1 MSPTFASLSIYNYRV
16 FAAGALISNTGTW
29 MGRVAQDWLVLTQLA
44 PHSSVSPPVALGI
57 VTGLQF
63 APLALFAPV
72 AGMLADRFPK
82 RRLLFVTQS
91 AMALT
96 SLLTGILVVTGAVQL
111 WQIYLLAF
119 FQGVAAALDNPAR
132 QTFVSEMVPHES
144 LSNAVGLN
152 SASFNA
158 ARLIGPGV
166 AGLVIA
172 AFDTGPA
179 FFLNTLSFVAVLFAL
194 SRMRPAELNVTPRR
208 RGRGQVLE
216 GLRYV
221 RGRPDIILIMALVF
235 VLGTF
240 GMNFQMTTA
249 LMATAVFHKG
259 AGEYGLLGSI
269 MAVGSLSAALLSARR
284 PNPRLRILLMAF
296 AAFSLAS
303 AAAALAP
310 TYVWFAVLLIPVG
323 LTALTVL
330 TTANS
335 MVQLSVDP
343 AVRGRVMALYM
354 AVFMGGTPLG
364 APLIGWIGAA
374 WGPRWTILV
383 GSIATGLAV
392 LGAMLYLMRSRNMH
406 VSYDSRCR
414 PRLRVIRR
422 ETGVGE
428 IGEGQIS
435 DPEGQISNPVAEV
448 AR

>member
-1 MSPTFASLSIYNYRV
+1 MSPTFASLSIHNYRV
-16 FAAGALISNTGTW
+16 FAVGALISNTGTW
-29 MGRVAQDWLVLTQLA
+29 MGRVAQDWLVLTQLT
-44 PHSSVSPPVALGI
+44 PHSSVALGI

-63 APLALFAPV
+63 APLALLAPIS
-72 AGMLADRFPK
+72 GMIADRFPK
-82 RRLLFVTQS
+82 RRILFTTQS
-91 AMALT
+91 ALALT
-96 SLLTGILVVTGAVQL
+96 SLLTGVLVVTGAVQL
-111 WQIYLLAF
+111 WHIYLLAF
-119 FQGVAAALDNPAR
+119 IQGIAAALDNPAR

-179 FFLNTLSFVAVLFAL
+179 FFVNTLSFVAVLFAL
-194 SRMRPAELNVTPRR
+194 ARMRSGELNIMPGH
-208 RGRGQVLE
+208 RGKGQIRE

-259 AGEYGLLGSI
+259 AGAYGLLGSI

-284 PNPRLRILLMAF
+284 PNPRLRILLVSLAAF
-296 AAFSLAS
+296 AVAS

-310 TYVWFAVLLIPVG
+310 SYIWFAVLLIPVG

-343 AVRGRVMALYM
+343 AMRGRVMALYM
-354 AVFMGGTPLG
+354 AVMMGGTPVG
-364 APLIGWIGAA
+364 SPLIGWIGSA

-392 LGAMLYLMRSRNMH
+392 LAAMLYLMRSEDMH
-406 VSYDSRCR
+406 VSYHHHYR
-414 PRLRVIRR
+414 PRLRVVR
-422 ETGVGE
+422 GE
-428 IGEGQIS
+428 ISE
-435 DPEGQISNPVAEV
+435 PVPEV
-448 AR
+448 AN

>member
-1 MSPTFASLSIYNYRV
+1 MSPTFSSLRIYNYRV
-16 FAAGALISNTGTW
+16 FAVGALISNTGTW
-29 MGRVAQDWLVLTQLA
+29 MGRVAQDWLVLTQLTDN
-44 PHSSVSPPVALGI
+44 SSVALGI

-63 APLALFAPV
+63 APLALLAPV
-72 AGMLADRFPK
+72 AGMIADRFPK
-82 RRLLFVTQS
+82 RRILFVTQS

-96 SLLTGILVVTGAVQL
+96 ALLTGVLVVTGTVEL
-111 WQIYLLAF
+111 WHIYLLAF
-119 FQGVAAALDNPAR
+119 VQGVAAALDNPAR

-172 AFDTGPA
+172 AVDTGPA

-194 SRMRPAELNVTPRR
+194 SRMHPCELDPAPRQ
-208 RGRGQVLE
+208 RGKGQVRA
-216 GLRYV
+216 GLHYV

-259 AGEYGLLGSI
+259 AGAYGLLGSI
-269 MAVGSLSAALLSARR
+269 MAIGSLSAALLSARR
-284 PNPRLRILLMAF
+284 RNPRLRILLVSF
-296 AAFSLAS
+296 AAFAVAS

-323 LTALTVL
+323 LAALTVL

-343 AVRGRVMALYM
+343 AMRGRVMALYM

-364 APLIGWIGAA
+364 SPLIGWIGSA

-383 GSIATGLAV
+383 GSVATGLAV
-392 LGAMLYLMRSRNMH
+392 LGAMLYLMRSEDMH
-406 VSYDSRCR
+406 LRYHRSQW
-414 PRLRVIRR
+414 PRLSVIR
-422 ETGVGE
+422 GE
-428 IGEGQIS
+428 ISE
-435 DPEGQISNPVAEV
+435 PVPEV
-448 AR
+448 AN

>member
-1 MSPTFASLSIYNYRV
+1 MSPTFASLSIHNYRV
-16 FAAGALISNTGTW
+16 FAVGALISNTGTW
-29 MGRVAQDWLVLTQLA
+29 MGRVAQDWLVLTQLT
-44 PHSSVSPPVALGI
+44 PHSSVALGI

-63 APLALFAPV
+63 APIPLFAPIS
-72 AGMLADRFPK
+72 GMIADRFPK
-82 RRLLFVTQS
+82 RRILFATQS
-91 AMALT
+91 ALALT
-96 SLLTGILVVTGAVQL
+96 SLLTGVLVVTGAVQL
-111 WQIYLLAF
+111 WHIYLLAF
-119 FQGVAAALDNPAR
+119 VQGVAAALDNPAR

-179 FFLNTLSFVAVLFAL
+179 FFVNTLSFVAVLFAL
-194 SRMRPAELNVTPRR
+194 ARMRPGELNITP
-208 RGRGQVLE
+208 GHSGKGQIRE
-216 GLRYV
+216 GFSYV

-259 AGEYGLLGSI
+259 AGAYGLLGSI

-284 PNPRLRILLMAF
+284 PNPRLRILLVSF
-296 AAFSLAS
+296 AAFAVAS
-303 AAAALAP
+303 ATLALAP
-310 TYVWFAVLLIPVG
+310 SYIWFAVLLVPVG

-343 AVRGRVMALYM
+343 AMRGRVMALYM
-354 AVFMGGTPLG
+354 AVMMGGTPLG
-364 APLIGWIGAA
+364 SPLIGWIGSA

-383 GSIATGLAV
+383 GSFATGLAV
-392 LGAMLYLMRSRNMH
+392 LVAMVYLVRSEDMH
-406 VSYDSRCR
+406 VSYHHHYR
-414 PRLRVIRR
+414 PRWSVVR
-422 ETGVGE
+422 GE
-428 IGEGQIS
+428 ISE
-435 DPEGQISNPVAEV
+435 PVPEV
-448 AR
+448 AN

>member
-29 MGRVAQDWLVLTQLA
+29 MGRVAQDWLVLTQLT
-44 PHSSVSPPVALGI
+44 PYSSVALGV

-72 AGMLADRFPK
+72 AGMIADRFPK
-82 RRLLFVTQS
+82 RRILFVTQS

-96 SLLTGILVVTGAVQL
+96 SLLTGVLVVTQAVEL
-111 WQIYLLAF
+111 WHIYLLAF
-119 FQGVAAALDNPAR
+119 VQGVASALDNPAR

-152 SASFNA
+152 SASFNG
-158 ARLIGPGV
+158 ARLIGPGL

-172 AFDTGPA
+172 AFGTGPA

-194 SRMRPAELNVTPRR
+194 SRMRPGELNPAPRQ
-208 RGRGQVLE
+208 RGKGQIRD

-221 RGRPDIILIMALVF
+221 RGRPDLILIMALVF
-235 VLGTF
+235 VIGTF

-249 LMATAVFHKG
+249 LMATVVFEKG
-259 AGEYGLLGSI
+259 PGAYGLLGSI
-269 MAVGSLSAALLSARR
+269 MAVGSFSAALLSARR
-284 PNPRLRILLMAF
+284 PNPRLRLLLVALAGF
-296 AAFSLAS
+296 AVAS

-310 TYVWFAVLLIPVG
+310 SYVWFAVLLVPVG

-343 AVRGRVMALYM
+343 AMRGRVMALYM
-354 AVFMGGTPLG
+354 AVFMGGTPMG
-364 APLIGWIGAA
+364 APLIGWIGSA

-383 GSIATGLAV
+383 GSITTAAAFLSAI
-392 LGAMLYLMRSRNMH
+392 LYLMRSEGIHM
-406 VSYDSRCR
+406 SYHPADR
-414 PRLRVIRR
+414 PRLSIIR
-422 ETGVGE
+422 GE
-428 IGEGQIS
+428 N
-435 DPEGQISNPVAEV
+435 PTPVAEV

>member
-1 MSPTFASLSIYNYRV
+1 MSPTFASLSIHNYRV
-16 FAAGALISNTGTW
+16 FAVGALISNTGTW
-29 MGRVAQDWLVLTQLA
+29 MGRVAQDWLVLTQLT
-44 PHSSVSPPVALGI
+44 PHSSVALGI

-63 APLALFAPV
+63 APIPLFAPIS
-72 AGMLADRFPK
+72 GMIADRFPK
-82 RRLLFVTQS
+82 RRILFATQS
-91 AMALT
+91 ALALT
-96 SLLTGILVVTGAVQL
+96 SLLTGVLVVTGAVQL
-111 WQIYLLAF
+111 WHIYLLAF
-119 FQGVAAALDNPAR
+119 VQGVAAALDNPAR

-179 FFLNTLSFVAVLFAL
+179 FFVNTLSFVAVLFAL
-194 SRMRPAELNVTPRR
+194 ARMRSGELNIMP
-208 RGRGQVLE
+208 GHSGKGQIRD
-216 GLRYV
+216 GFSYV

-259 AGEYGLLGSI
+259 AGAYGLLGSI

-284 PNPRLRILLMAF
+284 PNPRLRILLVSF
-296 AAFSLAS
+296 AAFAVAS

-310 TYVWFAVLLIPVG
+310 SYIWFAVLLIPVG

-343 AVRGRVMALYM
+343 AMRGRVMALYM
-354 AVFMGGTPLG
+354 AVMMGGTPVG
-364 APLIGWIGAA
+364 SPLIGWIGSA

-392 LGAMLYLMRSRNMH
+392 LAAMLYLMRSEDMH
-406 VSYDSRCR
+406 VSYHHHYR
-414 PRLRVIRR
+414 PRLRVVR
-422 ETGVGE
+422 GE
-428 IGEGQIS
+428 ISE
-435 DPEGQISNPVAEV
+435 PVPEV
-448 AR
+448 AN

>member
-1 MSPTFASLSIYNYRV
+1 MSPTFASLSIYNYRI

-29 MGRVAQDWLVLTQLA
+29 MGRVAQDWLVLTELT
-44 PHSSVSPPVALGI
+44 PHSSVALGI

-63 APLALFAPV
+63 APLAIFAPV
-72 AGMLADRFPK
+72 SGMIADRFPK
-82 RRLLFVTQS
+82 HRILFATQS
-91 AMALT
+91 ALALT
-96 SLLTGILVVTGAVQL
+96 SLLTGVLVVTGAVQL
-111 WQIYLLAF
+111 WHIYLLAF
-119 FQGVAAALDNPAR
+119 VQGVAAALDNPAR

-158 ARLIGPGV
+158 ARLIGPGA

-172 AFDTGPA
+172 GFGTGPA

-194 SRMRPAELNVTPRR
+194 SRMRPAELNVTPRH
-208 RGRGQVLE
+208 RGKGQIRE

-249 LMATAVFHKG
+249 LMATTVFHKG
-259 AGEYGLLGSI
+259 PGAYGLLGSI

-284 PNPRLRILLMAF
+284 PNPRLRILLVAF
-296 AAFSLAS
+296 AAFSVAS

-310 TYVWFAVLLIPVG
+310 SYVWFAVLLIPVG

-343 AVRGRVMALYM
+343 AMRGRVMALYM

-364 APLIGWIGAA
+364 SPLIGWIGQA

-383 GSIATGLAV
+383 GSVATGLAV
-392 LGAMLYLMRSRNMH
+392 LAAMLYLMRSEEMH
-406 VSYDSRCR
+406 VRYHPRQW
-414 PRLRVIRR
+414 PRLSFVR
-422 ETGVGE
+422 GE
-428 IGEGQIS
+428 VSE
-435 DPEGQISNPVAEV
+435 PVPEV
-448 AR
+448 AN

>member
-16 FAAGALISNTGTW
+16 FATGALISNTGTW
-29 MGRVAQDWLVLTQLA
+29 MGRVAQDWLVLTQLT
-44 PHSSVSPPVALGI
+44 PHSSVALGV

-72 AGMLADRFPK
+72 GGMITDRFPK
-82 RRLLFVTQS
+82 RRILFVTQS
-91 AMALT
+91 ALALT
-96 SLLTGILVVTGAVQL
+96 SLLTGLLVVTGAVQL
-111 WQIYLLAF
+111 WHIFVLAF
-119 FQGVAAALDNPAR
+119 VQGVATALDNPAR

-179 FFLNTLSFVAVLFAL
+179 FFVNTLSFVAVLFAL
-194 SRMRPAELNVTPRR
+194 SRMRPGELKPTPRH
-208 RGRGQVLE
+208 RGKGQIRE

-221 RGRPDIILIMALVF
+221 RGRPDIVLIMALVF

-249 LMATAVFHKG
+249 LMATVVFHKG

-284 PNPRLRILLMAF
+284 PNPRLRVLLVAF
-296 AAFSLAS
+296 AAFSVAS
-303 AAAALAP
+303 AAVALAP
-310 TYVWFAVLLIPVG
+310 SYVWFAVLLIPVG
-323 LTALTVL
+323 LSALTVL
-330 TTANS
+330 TTSNS

-343 AVRGRVMALYM
+343 AMRGRVMALYM

-364 APLIGWIGAA
+364 SPVIGWIGSA

-383 GSIATGLAV
+383 GSVATALAFIA
-392 LGAMLYLMRSRNMH
+392 AMLYLVRSEDMH
-406 VSYDSRCR
+406 VSYHRRNR
-414 PRLRVIRR
+414 PRLSVIR
-422 ETGVGE
+422 GE
-428 IGEGQIS
+428 ISE
-435 DPEGQISNPVAEV
+435 PVPEV
-448 AR
+448 AN

>member
-1 MSPTFASLSIYNYRV
+1 MSPTFASLSIHNYRV

-29 MGRVAQDWLVLTQLA
+29 MGRVAQDWLVLTQLT
-44 PHSSVSPPVALGI
+44 PHSSVALGI

-63 APLALFAPV
+63 APLALLAPIS
-72 AGMLADRFPK
+72 GMIADRFPK
-82 RRLLFVTQS
+82 RRILFATQS
-91 AMALT
+91 ALALT
-96 SLLTGILVVTGAVQL
+96 SLLTGVLVVTGAVEL
-111 WQIYLLAF
+111 WHIYLLAF
-119 FQGVAAALDNPAR
+119 VQGVAAALDNPAR

-179 FFLNTLSFVAVLFAL
+179 FFVNTLSFVAVLFAL
-194 SRMRPAELNVTPRR
+194 ARMRPGELNITP
-208 RGRGQVLE
+208 GHSGKGQIRE
-216 GLRYV
+216 GFSYV

-259 AGEYGLLGSI
+259 AGAYGLLGSI

-284 PNPRLRILLMAF
+284 PNPRLRILLVSF
-296 AAFSLAS
+296 AAFAVAS

-310 TYVWFAVLLIPVG
+310 SYTWFAVLLIPVG

-343 AVRGRVMALYM
+343 AMRGRVMALYM
-354 AVFMGGTPLG
+354 AVMMGGTPLG
-364 APLIGWIGAA
+364 SPVIGWIGSA

-392 LGAMLYLMRSRNMH
+392 LAAMLYLVRSEDMH
-406 VSYDSRCR
+406 VSYHHHYR
-414 PRLRVIRR
+414 PRLRVVR
-422 ETGVGE
+422 GE
-428 IGEGQIS
+428 ISE
-435 DPEGQISNPVAEV
+435 PVPEV
-448 AR
+448 AN

>member
-16 FAAGALISNTGTW
+16 FAAGTLISNTGTW
-29 MGRVAQDWLVLTQLA
+29 MGRVAQDWLVLTELT
-44 PHSSVSPPVALGI
+44 PHSSVALGI

-63 APLALFAPV
+63 APLAIFAPIS
-72 AGMLADRFPK
+72 GMIADRFPK
-82 RRLLFVTQS
+82 RRILFATQS
-91 AMALT
+91 ALALT
-96 SLLTGILVVTGAVQL
+96 SLLTGVLVVTGSVQL
-111 WQIYLLAF
+111 WQIFLLAF
-119 FQGVAAALDNPAR
+119 IQGVAAALDNPAR

-172 AFDTGPA
+172 AFGTGPA
-179 FFLNTLSFVAVLFAL
+179 FFFNTLSFVAVLFAL
-194 SRMRPAELNVTPRR
+194 ARLRPGELNITPPHS
-208 RGRGQVLE
+208 GKGQIRE

-249 LMATAVFHKG
+249 LMATTVFHKG
-259 AGEYGLLGSI
+259 PGAYGLLGSI
-269 MAVGSLSAALLSARR
+269 MAVGSLSAALMSARR
-284 PNPRLRILLMAF
+284 PNPRLRILLVAF
-296 AAFSLAS
+296 AAFAVAS
-303 AAAALAP
+303 TAAALAP
-310 TYVWFAVLLIPVG
+310 SYIWFAVLLIPVG

-343 AVRGRVMALYM
+343 AMRGRVMALYM

-364 APLIGWIGAA
+364 SPLIGWIGSA

-383 GSIATGLAV
+383 GSLATGLAV
-392 LGAMLYLMRSRNMH
+392 LAAMLYLIRSEEMH
-406 VSYDSRCR
+406 VRYHHRHR
-414 PRLRVIRR
+414 PRFSVIR
-422 ETGVGE
+422 GE
-428 IGEGQIS
+428 ISE
-435 DPEGQISNPVAEV
+435 PVPEV
-448 AR
+448 AS

>member
-1 MSPTFASLSIYNYRV
+1 MSPTFASLKVYNYRV
-16 FAAGALISNTGTW
+16 FATGALISNTGTW
-29 MGRVAQDWLVLTQLA
+29 MGRVAQDWLVLTQLTA
-44 PHSSVSPPVALGI
+44 HSSVALGI

-63 APLALFAPV
+63 APLALFAPIS
-72 AGMLADRFPK
+72 GMIADRFPK
-82 RRLLFVTQS
+82 RRILFLTQS
-91 AMALT
+91 ALALT
-96 SLLTGILVVTGAVQL
+96 SLLTGLLVVTGAVQL
-111 WQIYLLAF
+111 WHIYLLAF
-119 FQGVAAALDNPAR
+119 IQGVATALDNPAR
-132 QTFVSEMVPHES
+132 QTFVSEMVPHEC

-172 AFDTGPA
+172 AVGTGPA
-179 FFLNTLSFVAVLFAL
+179 FFVNTFSFVAVLFAL
-194 SRMRPAELNVTPRR
+194 SRLRPAELNRTPRP
-208 RGRGQVLE
+208 RGKGQIRE

-221 RGRPDIILIMALVF
+221 RGRPDIVLIMAIVF

-259 AGEYGLLGSI
+259 ASAYGLLGSI

-284 PNPRLRILLMAF
+284 RNPRLRVLLVALAGF
-296 AAFSLAS
+296 GVAS

-310 TYVWFAVLLIPVG
+310 SYTWFAVLLIPVG
-323 LTALTVL
+323 LSALTVL

-343 AVRGRVMALYM
+343 AMRGRVMALYM

-364 APLIGWIGAA
+364 SPLIGWIGSA

-383 GSIATGLAV
+383 GSLATGLAV
-392 LGAMLYLMRSRNMH
+392 LVATLYLVRSENIH
-406 VSYDSRCR
+406 VSYHRQHR
-414 PRLRVIRR
+414 PRLSVSR
-422 ETGVGE
+422 GE
-428 IGEGQIS
+428 ISE
-435 DPEGQISNPVAEV
+435 PVLEV
-448 AR
+448 AN

>member
-16 FAAGALISNTGTW
+16 FAAGTLISNTGTW
-29 MGRVAQDWLVLTQLA
+29 MGRVAQDWLVLTELT
-44 PHSSVSPPVALGI
+44 PHSSVALGI

-63 APLALFAPV
+63 APLAIFAPIS
-72 AGMLADRFPK
+72 GMIADRFPK
-82 RRLLFVTQS
+82 RRILFATQS
-91 AMALT
+91 ALALT
-96 SLLTGILVVTGAVQL
+96 SLLTGVLVVKGSVQL
-111 WQIYLLAF
+111 WQIFLLAF
-119 FQGVAAALDNPAR
+119 IQGVAAALDNPAR

-172 AFDTGPA
+172 AFGTGPA

-194 SRMRPAELNVTPRR
+194 ARLRPGELNITPPHS
-208 RGRGQVLE
+208 GKGQIRE

-259 AGEYGLLGSI
+259 PGAYGLLGSI
-269 MAVGSLSAALLSARR
+269 MAVGSLSAALMSARR
-284 PNPRLRILLMAF
+284 PNPRLRILLVAF
-296 AAFSLAS
+296 AAFAVAS
-303 AAAALAP
+303 TAAALAP
-310 TYVWFAVLLIPVG
+310 SYIWFAVLLIPVG
-323 LTALTVL
+323 LSALTVL

-343 AVRGRVMALYM
+343 AMRGRVMALYM

-364 APLIGWIGAA
+364 SPLIGWIGSA

-383 GSIATGLAV
+383 GSLATGLAV
-392 LGAMLYLMRSRNMH
+392 LAAMLYLIRSEEMH
-406 VSYDSRCR
+406 VRYHHRHR
-414 PRLRVIRR
+414 PRFSVIR
-422 ETGVGE
+422 GE
-428 IGEGQIS
+428 ISE
-435 DPEGQISNPVAEV
+435 PVPEV
-448 AR
+448 AS

>member
-1 MSPTFASLSIYNYRV
+1 MSPTFASLSIHNYRV

-29 MGRVAQDWLVLTQLA
+29 MGRVAQDWLVLTQLT
-44 PHSSVSPPVALGI
+44 PHSSVALGI

-63 APLALFAPV
+63 APIPLFAPIS
-72 AGMLADRFPK
+72 GMIADRFPK
-82 RRLLFVTQS
+82 RRILFVTQS
-91 AMALT
+91 ALALT
-96 SLLTGILVVTGAVQL
+96 SLLTGVLVVTGAVQL
-111 WQIYLLAF
+111 WHIYLLAF
-119 FQGVAAALDNPAR
+119 VQGVAAALDNPAR

-179 FFLNTLSFVAVLFAL
+179 FFVNTLSFVAVLFAL
-194 SRMRPAELNVTPRR
+194 ARMRPGELNITP
-208 RGRGQVLE
+208 GHSGKGQIRE
-216 GLRYV
+216 GFSYV
-221 RGRPDIILIMALVF
+221 RGRPDIILIMMLVF

-259 AGEYGLLGSI
+259 AGAYGLLGSI

-284 PNPRLRILLMAF
+284 PNPRLRILLVAF
-296 AAFSLAS
+296 AAFAVAS
-303 AAAALAP
+303 ATLALAP
-310 TYVWFAVLLIPVG
+310 SYVWFAVLLVPVG

-343 AVRGRVMALYM
+343 AMRGRVMALYM
-354 AVFMGGTPLG
+354 AVMMGGTPVG
-364 APLIGWIGAA
+364 SPLIGWIGSA

-392 LGAMLYLMRSRNMH
+392 LAAMLYVVRSEDMH
-406 VSYDSRCR
+406 VSYHHHYR
-414 PRLRVIRR
+414 PRLRVVR
-422 ETGVGE
+422 GE
-428 IGEGQIS
+428 ISE
-435 DPEGQISNPVAEV
+435 PVPEV
-448 AR
+448 AN

>member
-29 MGRVAQDWLVLTQLA
+29 MGRVAQDWLVLTELTDN
-44 PHSSVSPPVALGI
+44 SSVALGI

-63 APLALFAPV
+63 APLVLFAPLG
-72 AGMLADRFPK
+72 GMIADRFPK
-82 RRLLFVTQS
+82 RRILFATQS
-91 AMALT
+91 ALALT

-111 WQIYLLAF
+111 WHIYLLAF
-119 FQGVAAALDNPAR
+119 AQGVATALDNPTR
-132 QTFVSEMVPHES
+132 QTFVSEMVPHAS

-172 AFDTGPA
+172 AFGTGPA
-179 FFLNTLSFVAVLFAL
+179 FFVNTLSFVAVLFAL
-194 SRMRPAELNVTPRR
+194 WRMRPGELNPSPRS
-208 RGRGQVLE
+208 RGRGQMRE

-221 RGRPDIILIMALVF
+221 RGRPDIVLIMALVF

-249 LMATAVFHKG
+249 LMATAVFDKG
-259 AGEYGLLGSI
+259 ASEYGLLGSI

-284 PNPRLRILLMAF
+284 PHPRLRILLVSL
-296 AAFSLAS
+296 AAFVVAS

-310 TYVWFAVLLIPVG
+310 SYIWFAVLLIPVG
-323 LTALTVL
+323 LSALTVL

-343 AVRGRVMALYM
+343 AMRGRVMALYM
-354 AVFMGGTPLG
+354 AVFMGGTPLA
-364 APLIGWIGAA
+364 APLIGWIGLA

-383 GSIATGLAV
+383 GSVMTGLAV
-392 LGAMLYLMRSRNMH
+392 IAAMLYLVHSENIH
-406 VSYDSRCR
+406 VRYHRAPR
-414 PRLRVIRR
+414 PRLSVTR
-422 ETGVGE
+422 GE
-428 IGEGQIS
+428 IVQPV
-435 DPEGQISNPVAEV
+435 PEMAT
-448 AR
+448 

>member
-29 MGRVAQDWLVLTQLA
+29 MGRVAQDWLVLTELTDN
-44 PHSSVSPPVALGI
+44 SSVALGI

-63 APLALFAPV
+63 APLVLFAPLG
-72 AGMLADRFPK
+72 GMIADRFPK
-82 RRLLFVTQS
+82 RRILFATQS
-91 AMALT
+91 ALALT
-96 SLLTGILVVTGAVQL
+96 SLLTGVLVVTGAVQL
-111 WQIYLLAF
+111 WHIYLLAF
-119 FQGVAAALDNPAR
+119 AQGVATALDNPTR

-172 AFDTGPA
+172 AAKSTGPA
-179 FFLNTLSFVAVLFAL
+179 FFVNTLSFVAVLFAL
-194 SRMRPAELNVTPRR
+194 WRMRPDELRPAPRA
-208 RGRGQVLE
+208 RGKGQMRD
-216 GLRYV
+216 GLQYV
-221 RGRPDIILIMALVF
+221 RGRPDIMLIMALVF

-249 LMATAVFHKG
+249 LMATQVFDKG
-259 AGEYGLLGSI
+259 AGAYGLLGSI
-269 MAVGSLSAALLSARR
+269 MAVGSLSAALMSARR
-284 PNPRLRILLMAF
+284 PNPRLRILLVSL
-296 AAFSLAS
+296 AAFVVAS

-310 TYVWFAVLLIPVG
+310 SYVWFALLLIPVG
-323 LTALTVL
+323 LSALTVL

-343 AVRGRVMALYM
+343 AMRGRVMALYM
-354 AVFMGGTPLG
+354 AVFMGGTPL
-364 APLIGWIGAA
+364 ASPLIGWIGLA

-383 GSIATGLAV
+383 GSFTTGLAV
-392 LGAMLYLMRSRNMH
+392 IAAMLYLVRSENIRVRFH
-406 VSYDSRCR
+406 RAQR
-414 PRLRVIRR
+414 PRLSVTRGEVIQP
-422 ETGVGE
+422 V
-428 IGEGQIS
+428 
-435 DPEGQISNPVAEV
+435 PEL

>member
-1 MSPTFASLSIYNYRV
+1 MSPTFASLSIHNYRV

-29 MGRVAQDWLVLTQLA
+29 MGRVAQDWLVLTQLT
-44 PHSSVSPPVALGI
+44 PHSSVALGI

-63 APLALFAPV
+63 APIPLFAPIS
-72 AGMLADRFPK
+72 GMIADRFPK
-82 RRLLFVTQS
+82 RRILFATQS
-91 AMALT
+91 ALALT
-96 SLLTGILVVTGAVQL
+96 SLLTGVLVVTGAVQL
-111 WQIYLLAF
+111 WHIYLLAF
-119 FQGVAAALDNPAR
+119 VQGVAAALDNPAR

-179 FFLNTLSFVAVLFAL
+179 FFVNTLSFVAVLFAL
-194 SRMRPAELNVTPRR
+194 ARMRPDELNITP
-208 RGRGQVLE
+208 GHSGKGQIRE
-216 GLRYV
+216 GFSYV
-221 RGRPDIILIMALVF
+221 RGRPDVILIMALVF

-259 AGEYGLLGSI
+259 AGAYGLLGSI

-284 PNPRLRILLMAF
+284 PNPRLRILLVSF
-296 AAFSLAS
+296 AAFAVAS
-303 AAAALAP
+303 AALALAP
-310 TYVWFAVLLIPVG
+310 SYVWFAVLLVPVG

-343 AVRGRVMALYM
+343 AMRGRVMALYM
-354 AVFMGGTPLG
+354 AVMMGGTPLG
-364 APLIGWIGAA
+364 SPLIGWIGSA

-383 GSIATGLAV
+383 GSFATGLAV
-392 LGAMLYLMRSRNMH
+392 LVAMVYLVRSEDMH
-406 VSYDSRCR
+406 LSYHHHYR
-414 PRLRVIRR
+414 PRLTVVR
-422 ETGVGE
+422 GE
-428 IGEGQIS
+428 ISE
-435 DPEGQISNPVAEV
+435 PVPEV
-448 AR
+448 AN